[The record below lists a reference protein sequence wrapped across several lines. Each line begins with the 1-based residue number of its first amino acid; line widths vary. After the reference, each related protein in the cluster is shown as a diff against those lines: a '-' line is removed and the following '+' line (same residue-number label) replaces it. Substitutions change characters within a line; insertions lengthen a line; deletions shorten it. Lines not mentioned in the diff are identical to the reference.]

1 MDSPFFPTQSA
12 MTDSASSQAP
22 SVLVF
27 GGSGVIGNQICRK
40 FGQEQWRV
48 CLHYYTNRRLSEQT
62 AQAIQE
68 NGTKVVLNRANIRN
82 FQEVDGLIQSC
93 TAQVGRLDVLV
104 YAVGLGTNQLLVR
117 TTPESWA
124 DLLTVNL
131 TGCFYM
137 LKSVGPIFEK
147 QQEGAIIILG
157 SLSSLRGS
165 SGQGAYAASKAGL
178 IGLIKTAAR
187 EWGGYNIRVN
197 AIFPGWQASPLS
209 GTAFPDS
216 SEIDDHVL
224 GRTSSSEEVAK
235 AVYQLSQMKD
245 VSGQV
250 WNLDSRIW

>member
-1 MDSPFFPTQSA
+1 
-12 MTDSASSQAP
+12 MTYSESSQAP

-27 GGSGVIGNQICRK
+27 GGSGVIGNQVCQK
-40 FGQEQWRV
+40 FGKEQWKV
-48 CLHYYTNRRLSEQT
+48 CLHYYSNRTLGEQT

-68 NGTKVVLNRANIRN
+68 HGRKVALDRANVQYP
-82 FQEVDGLIQSC
+82 QEIDHLVKSFI
-93 TAQVGRLDVLV
+93 AQVGRLDVLV
-104 YAVGLGTNQLLVR
+104 YAVGLGTNRLLAR
-117 TTPESWA
+117 TTSESWT

-131 TGCFYM
+131 TGCFYV
-137 LKSVGPIFEK
+137 LKSVGPIFE
-147 QQEGAIIILG
+147 QQQDGTVIILG
-157 SLSSLRGS
+157 SLSSFMGS
-165 SGQGAYAASKAGL
+165 SGQAAYAASKAGL
-178 IGLIKTAAR
+178 IGLMKTAAR

-216 SEIDDHVL
+216 TELDDHVL
-224 GRTSSSEEVAK
+224 GRTSSPEEVAK